1 MRCPANHVD
10 SDSVVG
16 RQNIEINL
24 LMSCFLLLYVTI
36 TAQLTN
42 LFIKCLLL
50 CKNWTTCLLK
60 MEVKM
65 SMLDPT
71 DININDKATMMKV

>member
-24 LMSCFLLLYVTI
+24 LMSCFLLLNVTF
-36 TAQLTN
+36 TAWQRTRTN
-42 LFIKCLLL
+42 LFIKRLLL
-50 CKNWTTCLLK
+50 CKNRTTFVLK
-60 MEVKM
+60 MEVKK
-65 SMLDPT
+65 SAL
-71 DININDKATMMKV
+71 NSFF